1 MIVRTFIAARR
12 NQLAIAGGQNSPA
25 KIDPRAVLP
34 LTQSDRHG
42 LVEKLNQALGRALDA
57 IADPRANTTVRD
69 ELRDVAAEGIGAIK
83 AYLAKGG
90 VQNEKTVAEIQKLLA
105 EADALAT
112 ETIGRHTEN
121 QHRQLALLAKQL
133 RLAIEMQRYLET
145 GTVESLLAT
154 LKDMEG

>member
-1 MIVRTFIAARR
+1 
-12 NQLAIAGGQNSPA
+12 
-25 KIDPRAVLP
+25 
-34 LTQSDRHG
+34 

-83 AYLAKGG
+83 AHLARGG